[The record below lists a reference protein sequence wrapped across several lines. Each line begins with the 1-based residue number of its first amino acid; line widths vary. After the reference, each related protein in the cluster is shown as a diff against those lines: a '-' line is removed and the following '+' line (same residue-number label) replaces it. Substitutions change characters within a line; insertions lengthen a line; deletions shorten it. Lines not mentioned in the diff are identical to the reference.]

1 MEYIQ
6 PCMRRW
12 DKRSQ
17 REMKEIAFH
26 LDSRLVRDR
35 HNGLRG
41 ILGSRDGAGFPRE
54 GGDAS
59 QVDALWMV
67 LSIGSK
73 KKRWETSYSPPFS
86 LAMACASWL
95 DFTLSRNS

>member
-6 PCMRRW
+6 LCMRSW
-12 DKRSQ
+12 DKRNQ
-17 REMKEIAFH
+17 KEIAFH

-59 QVDALWMV
+59 QVDALWMAI
-67 LSIGSK
+67 SIAIQK
-73 KKRWETSYSPPFS
+73 KDGKPATHRPSP
-86 LAMACASWL
+86 
-95 DFTLSRNS
+95 

>member
-1 MEYIQ
+1 
-6 PCMRRW
+6 MRRW

-59 QVDALWMV
+59 QVDALWMAI
-67 LSIGSK
+67 SIAIQK
-73 KKRWETSYSPPFS
+73 KKTGSQ
-86 LAMACASWL
+86 LLTAL
-95 DFTLSRNS
+95 LLSDGMCVMVGFHPVQELLTAL